1 MASFK
6 RVREYVSQPYEH
18 PGEGRLVQKLG
29 KIFYQEDLQ
38 KKVDIS
44 SNKLILNRFLH
55 FDILL
60 SDVLYELS

>member
-1 MASFK
+1 MVSFK

-29 KIFYQEDLQ
+29 KFFYREELQ
-38 KKVDIS
+38 KKVEIS
-44 SNKLILNRFLH
+44 SNKLIMNRFLH
-55 FDILL
+55 FDVLL